1 MAIAEFALIER
12 YFKQGQKPGAHAAV
26 LGIGDD
32 AAIVDIPI
40 GQQLCVAVDTL
51 VAGVHF
57 PEHTPAY
64 DIAYKALAV
73 NLSDMAAMGATPR
86 WFTLALT
93 LPTADERW
101 IKNFSEGLFALAQTC
116 SVELIGGDT
125 TCGPLCISIQIMGL
139 LPRGQAL
146 LRSGAQVG
154 DDIYVSGTI
163 GDAGLGLRLEQLTV
177 APAPSATLDFL
188 LTRLNRPTPRLQL
201 GQALLTLAHAAID
214 VSDGL
219 LVDLQ
224 HVLTSSQ
231 RGARVN
237 LDAIPLS
244 DAYRALSPAQDKHS
258 QVINALEAG
267 DDYELCFTAPP
278 QNRTALA
285 ALSERLSLPLTR
297 IGEVTQQA
305 VLHCVDQEGKILAYQ
320 PRGFEH
326 FTNSGACT

>member
-1 MAIAEFALIER
+1 MAIAEFVLIER
-12 YFKQGQKPGAHAAV
+12 YFKQGQNPGAHAAT

-32 AAIVDIPI
+32 AAIVDIPV

-57 PEHTPAY
+57 PEHTSAY

-93 LPTADERW
+93 LPTVDEPW
-101 IKNFSEGLFALAQTC
+101 IKRFSEGLFALAQTY

-125 TCGPLCISIQIMGL
+125 TRGPLCISIQVMGL
-139 LPRGQAL
+139 LPKNQAL
-146 LRSGAQVG
+146 LRSAAQLG

-163 GDAGLGLRLEQLTV
+163 GDAGLGLSLAQLAL
-177 APAPSATLDFL
+177 APPPSAALDFL
-188 LTRLNRPTPRLQL
+188 LARLNRPTPRVQL

-219 LVDLQ
+219 LVDL
-224 HVLTSSQ
+224 HHILTSSQ

-244 DAYRALSPAQDKHS
+244 EAYRALSPVQDNHR
-258 QVINALEAG
+258 QIINALEAG
-267 DDYELCFTAPP
+267 DDYELCFTAPA
-278 QNRTALA
+278 QNRAALA
-285 ALSERLSLPLTR
+285 ALSERLSLPLTC
-297 IGEVTQQA
+297 IGKVTQSA
-305 VLHCVDQEGKILAYQ
+305 LHCIDQQGNSLAYE

-326 FTNSGACT
+326 FARQGTAT